1 MAEKKTAPV
10 ILFTYNRQE
19 HTRRTIEE
27 LAQDTELFV
36 FSDAAKKEADRGKVQ
51 EIRDYV
57 AQAGG
62 FFKVTL
68 IAREENYG
76 LARNVIEGVTEIIE
90 RYGTVIVL
98 EDDLV
103 TIRYFLRFMNDA
115 L

>member
-1 MAEKKTAPV
+1 M
-10 ILFTYNRQE
+10 NW
-19 HTRRTIEE
+19 RRTRNCSCSPTRQKKRGGSGQN
-27 LAQDTELFV
+27 AGKSATTWRRQ
-36 FSDAAKKEADRGKVQ
+36 AA
-51 EIRDYV
+51 
-57 AQAGG
+57 

-103 TIRYFLRFMNDA
+103 TNRYFLRFMNDA
-115 L
+115 LSREKNPKR

>member
-10 ILFTYNRQE
+10 ILFTYNRPE
-19 HTRRTIEE
+19 HTRRTIEALAKNE

-68 IAREENYG
+68 KRDRG
-76 LARNVIEGVTEIIE
+76 CDGDHR
-90 RYGTVIVL
+90 
-98 EDDLV
+98 
-103 TIRYFLRFMNDA
+103 A
-115 L
+115 LWYRDRSGG